1 MIGTKGKNAQL
12 LTPEEKTKIE
22 SYCKEGAVE
31 DWEPDSRLFSHSWFI
46 DGAILIILTICGS
59 LTAHAQEHGEKGTA
73 EKPATIEVPQWV
85 KNIKLSGFAMVQYQ
99 TTYEDEY
106 EEDDN
111 ETSTFNL
118 RFMRLTLDGKIG
130 DFDWRTQIQGTNVR
144 GAGEPTVQ
152 LLDLYA
158 EWTRYKAFRVRAGQF
173 QRPFS
178 FESTIHPISQGFFD
192 LADVIKQLT
201 GFGDR
206 AGEKSSAGR
215 DIGVQVQGDI
225 LPNSAGRAL
234 LHYQVGLFNGEGI
247 NRKDKNNHKDLAASV
262 WVMPIEGLR
271 LGVSGW
277 TGSHGGMIVTD
288 DAGRTTE
295 GDVPLNRYCLSA
307 EYDKDDYTFRAEYIH
322 SQGWGTGVIGSRTVD
337 YSLGDKADGWYVLG
351 IVPVIK
357 KKLQVKARY
366 QTYRESKEWGSSKNL
381 FEVGANYFF
390 SKNMQLNFEYARVN
404 DRTIDRKDYN
414 ILDVQLNFRF

>member
-1 MIGTKGKNAQL
+1 ML
-12 LTPEEKTKIE
+12 
-22 SYCKEGAVE
+22 AV
-31 DWEPDSRLFSHSWFI
+31 
-46 DGAILIILTICGS
+46 ILVCGS
-59 LTAHAQEHGEKGTA
+59 LAAQA
-73 EKPATIEVPQWV
+73 EEPQWYR
-85 KNIKLSGFAMVQYQ
+85 NIKLSGYGILQYQ

-106 EEDDN
+106 EEDDG
-111 ETSTFNL
+111 ESSTFNL
-118 RFMRLTLDGKIG
+118 RFMRLTLDGKIS

-234 LHYQVGLFNGEGI
+234 VHYQVGLFNGEGI
-247 NRKDKNNHKDLAASV
+247 NCKDKNNRKDLAASV
-262 WVMPIEGLR
+262 WVMPVKGLR
-271 LGVSGW
+271 IGVSGW
-277 TGSHGGMIVTD
+277 TGSHGGMTVTD
-288 DAGRTTE
+288 GAGGTTE

-307 EYDKDDYTFRAEYIH
+307 EYDQNEYTFRAEYIH

-337 YSLGDKADGWYVLG
+337 YSLGNKADGWYVLG
-351 IVPVIK
+351 MVPVIK
-357 KKLQVKARY
+357 SKLQVKARY
-366 QTYRESKEWGSSKNL
+366 QTYRESKDWGSSKSL
-381 FEVGANYFF
+381 YEVGVNYFF
-390 SKNMQLNFEYARVN
+390 NKNAQINLEYARVN
-404 DRTIDRKDYN
+404 DRTIANDKHNYN
-414 ILDVQLNFRF
+414 LFDVEFYFRF

>member
-1 MIGTKGKNAQL
+1 MVIQK
-12 LTPEEKTKIE
+12 KTWLI
-22 SYCKEGAVE
+22 A
-31 DWEPDSRLFSHSWFI
+31 
-46 DGAILIILTICGS
+46 AILVISS
-59 LTAHAQEHGEKGTA
+59 LAAHAEDHGDRVAA

-85 KNIKLSGFAMVQYQ
+85 KNIRLSGYGMVQYQ

-118 RFMRLTLDGKIG
+118 RFMRMMLDGKVG
-130 DFDWRTQIQGTNVR
+130 DFDWRTQIQGTNVK

-158 EWTRYKAFRVRAGQF
+158 EWTRHKEFRVRAGQF

-234 LHYQVGLFNGEGI
+234 VHYQVGVFNGEGI
-247 NRKDKNNHKDLAASV
+247 NCKDRNNKKDLAASV
-262 WVMPIEGLR
+262 WVMPVEGLR

-277 TGSHGGMIVTD
+277 TGSHGDMTVTD
-288 DAGRTTE
+288 DAGGTTK

-307 EYDKDDYTFRAEYIH
+307 EYDRNEYTFRAEYIH
-322 SQGWGTGVIGSRTVD
+322 SQGWGTGLIGSRTVD

-351 IVPVIK
+351 MVPVIK
-357 KKLQVKARY
+357 SKLQVKARY
-366 QTYRESKEWGSSKNL
+366 QTYRESKTWGSSKSL
-381 FEVGANYFF
+381 YEVGVNYFF
-390 SKNMQLNFEYARVN
+390 NKNIQLNFEYARLN
-404 DRTIDRKDYN
+404 DRTRDKHN
-414 ILDVQLNFRF
+414 FNLMDVQLDFRF

>member
-1 MIGTKGKNAQL
+1 MVIQK
-12 LTPEEKTKIE
+12 KTWLI
-22 SYCKEGAVE
+22 A
-31 DWEPDSRLFSHSWFI
+31 
-46 DGAILIILTICGS
+46 AILVIS
-59 LTAHAQEHGEKGTA
+59 SFAAHAEDHGDRVAA

-85 KNIKLSGFAMVQYQ
+85 KNIRLSGYGMVQDQ

-118 RFMRLTLDGKIG
+118 RFMRMMLDGKVG
-130 DFDWRTQIQGTNVR
+130 DFDWRTQIQGTNVK

-158 EWTRYKAFRVRAGQF
+158 EWTRHKEFRVRAGQF

-234 LHYQVGLFNGEGI
+234 VHYQVGVFNGEGI
-247 NRKDKNNHKDLAASV
+247 NCKDRNNKKDLAASV
-262 WVMPIEGLR
+262 WVMPVEGLR

-277 TGSHGGMIVTD
+277 TGSHGDMTVTD
-288 DAGRTTE
+288 DAGGTTK

-307 EYDKDDYTFRAEYIH
+307 EYDRNEYTFRAEYIH
-322 SQGWGTGVIGSRTVD
+322 SQGWGTGLIGSRTVD

-351 IVPVIK
+351 MVPVIK
-357 KKLQVKARY
+357 SKLQVKARY
-366 QTYRESKEWGSSKNL
+366 QTYRESKTWGSSKSL
-381 FEVGANYFF
+381 YEVGVNYFF
-390 SKNMQLNFEYARVN
+390 NKNIQLNFEYARLN
-404 DRTIDRKDYN
+404 DRTRDKHN
-414 ILDVQLNFRF
+414 FNLMDVQLDFRF

>member
-1 MIGTKGKNAQL
+1 MVIQK
-12 LTPEEKTKIE
+12 KTWLI
-22 SYCKEGAVE
+22 A
-31 DWEPDSRLFSHSWFI
+31 
-46 DGAILIILTICGS
+46 AILVISS
-59 LTAHAQEHGEKGTA
+59 LAAHAEDHGDRVAA

-85 KNIKLSGFAMVQYQ
+85 KNIRLSGYGMVQYQ

-118 RFMRLTLDGKIG
+118 RFMRMMLDGKVG
-130 DFDWRTQIQGTNVR
+130 DFDWRTQIQGTNVK

-158 EWTRYKAFRVRAGQF
+158 EWTRHKEFRVRAGQF

-234 LHYQVGLFNGEGI
+234 VHYQVGVFNGEGI
-247 NRKDKNNHKDLAASV
+247 NCKDRNNKKDLAASV
-262 WVMPIEGLR
+262 WVMPVEGLR

-277 TGSHGGMIVTD
+277 TGSHGDMTVTD
-288 DAGRTTE
+288 DAGGTTK

-307 EYDKDDYTFRAEYIH
+307 EYDRNEYTFRAEYIH
-322 SQGWGTGVIGSRTVD
+322 SQGWGTGLIGSRTVD

-351 IVPVIK
+351 MVPVIK
-357 KKLQVKARY
+357 SKLQVKARY
-366 QTYRESKEWGSSKNL
+366 QTYRESKNWGSSKSL
-381 FEVGANYFF
+381 YEVGLNYFIC
-390 SKNMQLNFEYARVN
+390 KNLQLNFEYARIN
-404 DRTIDRKDYN
+404 DRTQDKHNYN
-414 ILDVQLNFRF
+414 LMDVQLDFRF